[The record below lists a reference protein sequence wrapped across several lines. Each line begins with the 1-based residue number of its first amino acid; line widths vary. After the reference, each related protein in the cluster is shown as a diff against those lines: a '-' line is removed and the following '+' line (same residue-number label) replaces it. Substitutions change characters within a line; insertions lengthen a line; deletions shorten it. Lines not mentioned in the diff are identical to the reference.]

1 MNVNEDSSGE
11 ESATDFILDLDFN
24 PEGITHYLH
33 FKSNMARLQG
43 KEKPLSTKK
52 VRKTSF
58 EQKRRPVQST
68 TSWKT
73 LMVLYNRAA
82 KARRINYD

>member
-33 FKSNMARLQG
+33 F
-43 KEKPLSTKK
+43 
-52 VRKTSF
+52 
-58 EQKRRPVQST
+58 
-68 TSWKT
+68 
-73 LMVLYNRAA
+73 
-82 KARRINYD
+82 